1 MTKRLRILT
10 ALFVISIALNVF
22 IITGMMEVLEQNRE
36 LSARV
41 SALTQE
47 LDATKGQLEYYRSQA
62 EHYSSLL
69 EVLKGG
75 ESVVG
80 EAIINLVAVK
90 AARLSPFEVS
100 YEGVTMTCNIE
111 LREGSGRVL
120 VNTVPRIGIDLQT
133 SSHIAVS
140 VAENFTGARLGETD
154 VIITIKAEEPVEVV
168 DGFSAGA
175 AITIATMAAIN
186 GHALNQTVYITG
198 AINHDGSV
206 RRVGGIIEKAEAAA
220 SKGGTIFLVP
230 KGQSVLTVYEPV
242 KYSPFPG
249 VTIIRYRETTM
260 DLQDYLR
267 QKGYETV
274 VIEVEHVV
282 DAYKIFT
289 L

>member
-1 MTKRLRILT
+1 MTKRLRILA
-10 ALFVISIALNVF
+10 ALFVISVVLNAFAIV
-22 IITGMMEVLEQNRE
+22 GMMEVLEQNRE
-36 LSARV
+36 LSVRV

-47 LDATKGQLEYYRSQA
+47 LDSTKTQLQYYRSQA

-69 EVLKGG
+69 EALKGG

-90 AARLSPFEVS
+90 AVRRRPFEVS
-100 YEGVTMTCNIE
+100 YEGVTMTCRVE

-133 SSHIAVS
+133 SSNIAVF
-140 VAENFTGARLGETD
+140 VAENLTGARLGETD
-154 VIITIKAEEPVEVV
+154 TIITIEAEEPVEVV
-168 DGFSAGA
+168 DGPSAGA

-186 GHALNQTVYITG
+186 GYALNERVFITG
-198 AINHDGSV
+198 TINPDGSIGV
-206 RRVGGIIEKAEAAA
+206 VGGIIEKAVAAA

-230 KGQSVLTVYEPV
+230 EGQRVLTVLERV
-242 KYSPFPG
+242 EHSPLPG
-249 VTIIRYRETTM
+249 VTIIELRPTKV

-267 QKGYETV
+267 QEGYETV
-274 VIEVEHVV
+274 VMEVEHVM

-289 L
+289 S